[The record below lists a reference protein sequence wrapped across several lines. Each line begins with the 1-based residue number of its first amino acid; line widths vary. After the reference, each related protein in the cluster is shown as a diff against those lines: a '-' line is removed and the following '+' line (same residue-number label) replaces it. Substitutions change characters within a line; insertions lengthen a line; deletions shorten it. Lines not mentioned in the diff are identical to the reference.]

1 MPLVFKTVHRIRF
14 SDLDPYH
21 HMSTTKYA
29 TCDVDEPPA
38 TIAGRG
44 GATWTSTLVY
54 TVAVGKWSARVLVLI
69 LWAPVFTSGC
79 TKACG
84 DVGCQD
90 QVRATVATASGAF
103 PSGMH
108 KIEVTSDGVVIS
120 CAFAFPL
127 ATLSSGGT
135 ASPSCPA
142 GLTVDVLP
150 ATICTSSDT
159 DAAKTIQ
166 CAPVSSQ
173 FVEQIAVLGK
183 PVQVRV
189 QQSIDGTGV
198 LDQTVTP
205 SYQSNQPNGAGCAP
219 TCQLATEAWT
229 LPG

>member
-1 MPLVFKTVHRIRF
+1 MR
-14 SDLDPYH
+14 SDRCPNVRRLDEG
-21 HMSTTKYA
+21 
-29 TCDVDEPPA
+29 VDDWRRA
-38 TIAGRG
+38 ACNIGGRG
-44 GATWTSTLVY
+44 GATWTSTFVY
-54 TVAVGKWSARVLVLI
+54 TVAVRKWSARVLVLI
-69 LWAPVFTSGC
+69 LGAPVFASGC

-84 DVGCQD
+84 TVGCQD
-90 QVRATVATASGAF
+90 EFRATVATASGAF

-108 KIEVTSDGVVIS
+108 KIDVTVDGVVIS

-127 ATLSSGGT
+127 ATLPSGGT
-135 ASPSCPA
+135 ASPSCPT

-166 CAPVSSQ
+166 CAPVSGR

-183 PVQVRV
+183 PVQVGV
-189 QQSIDGTGV
+189 QQSIDGTGI

-205 SYQSNQPNGAGCAP
+205 IYQSSQPNGAGCAP
-219 TCQLATEAWT
+219 TCQLATETWT

>member
-1 MPLVFKTVHRIRF
+1 MR
-14 SDLDPYH
+14 SDRCPNVRRLDEG
-21 HMSTTKYA
+21 
-29 TCDVDEPPA
+29 VDDWRRA
-38 TIAGRG
+38 ACNIGGRG
-44 GATWTSTLVY
+44 GATWTSTFVY
-54 TVAVGKWSARVLVLI
+54 TVAVRKWSARVLVLI
-69 LWAPVFTSGC
+69 LGAPVFASGC

-84 DVGCQD
+84 TVGCQD
-90 QVRATVATASGAF
+90 EFRATVATASGAF

-108 KIEVTSDGVVIS
+108 KIDVTVDGVVIS

-127 ATLSSGGT
+127 ATLPSGGT

-166 CAPVSSQ
+166 CAPVSGR

-183 PVQVRV
+183 PGKTPGV
-189 QQSIDGTGV
+189 QQSIDGTGIW
-198 LDQTVTP
+198 
-205 SYQSNQPNGAGCAP
+205 NRAGAGMFDQANLTARVVHP
-219 TCQLATEAWT
+219 LSQLATATWT